1 MIERRL
7 SETDSVT
14 RCVVPDKKEPVSSGV
29 CLTEI
34 AGSKLCVV
42 RALCALVRFGIQTPF
57 VDEKSSIKSIEK
69 RSVIARATVE
79 LYTPSSHQDQ
89 NWKSPKV

>member
-1 MIERRL
+1 M
-7 SETDSVT
+7 VA
-14 RCVVPDKKEPVSSGV
+14 DKKEPVSSGV

-57 VDEKSSIKSIEK
+57 VDEKSSIKSIERDRLLPGQPLNCTLLLVTRIRTGK
-69 RSVIARATVE
+69 APNCLNLKI
-79 LYTPSSHQDQ
+79 
-89 NWKSPKV
+89 